1 MKKDTPQYNKRLE
14 TQRLL
19 NVWIAKDA
27 DAVLHAL
34 SKRDA
39 LPVKQTLVNAITAAA
54 GLTGALPADT
64 AERLAA
70 AQTRLD
76 TVAELYAIQRENLN
90 SEYGAFQR
98 ASIFDDTQMFGNMTI
113 RADAETISRYK
124 GAVGELYLA
133 LKALTEGTTKTLE
146 CRHRTLA
153 IIRQLLA
160 NIEQQDVT

>member
-64 AERLAA
+64 AVRLAA
-70 AQTRLD
+70 AQTGLD
-76 TVAELYAIQRENLN
+76 TVGDL
-90 SEYGAFQR
+90 
-98 ASIFDDTQMFGNMTI
+98 
-113 RADAETISRYK
+113 
-124 GAVGELYLA
+124 
-133 LKALTEGTTKTLE
+133 
-146 CRHRTLA
+146 
-153 IIRQLLA
+153 
-160 NIEQQDVT
+160 